1 MSFVTV
7 SLPFESTFTSLGFDD
22 VHVTFCDGLT
32 VALSVQGS
40 PAPSVTLVL
49 SSLIVVLAGSLT
61 VTLQD
66 ADIPSTLAV
75 IVAVPLV
82 LAVTL
87 PFLSTEA
94 TLEFDDDHDTAL
106 FVPVTVVLNVYV
118 LPLVRVRLVLSS
130 LTEGF
135 AEVVTV
141 TPFESY
147 PLVNLLADELIH
159 LTV

>member
-32 VALSVQGS
+32 VALRLQGS

-66 ADIPSTLAV
+66 ADTPSTLAV

-94 TLEFDDDHDTAL
+94 TFEFDDDHDTAL
-106 FVPVTVVLNVYV
+106 FVPVTVVLSVYV
-118 LPLVRVRLVLSS
+118 LPLVR
-130 LTEGF
+130 E
-135 AEVVTV
+135 
-141 TPFESY
+141 
-147 PLVNLLADELIH
+147 
-159 LTV
+159 

>member
-1 MSFVTV
+1 M
-7 SLPFESTFTSLGFDD
+7 SLPFASTFTSLGLDD

-49 SSLIVVLAGSLT
+49 LSLIVVLADSLT

-66 ADIPSTLAV
+66 ADTPLALAV

-94 TLEFDDDHDTAL
+94 MLEFDDDHDTVL
-106 FVPVTVVLNVYV
+106 FAPVTVALSVHV
-118 LPLVRVRLVLSS
+118 LPLVR
-130 LTEGF
+130 E
-135 AEVVTV
+135 
-141 TPFESY
+141 
-147 PLVNLLADELIH
+147 
-159 LTV
+159 

>member
-1 MSFVTV
+1 MTV
-7 SLPFESTFTSLGFDD
+7 SLPFASTFTILGLDD
-22 VHVTFCDGLT
+22 AHVIFCDGLT
-32 VALSVQGS
+32 VALRVQGS
-40 PAPSVTLVL
+40 PTPSVTLVL

-66 ADIPSTLAV
+66 ADAPSTLAV

-106 FVPVTVVLNVYV
+106 FVPVTVVLSVYV

-135 AEVVTV
+135 TGVVTV
-141 TPFESY
+141 TPFASY

>member
-66 ADIPSTLAV
+66 ADTPST
-75 IVAVPLV
+75 

-106 FVPVTVVLNVYV
+106 FVPVTAVLSVYV
-118 LPLVRVRLVLSS
+118 LPLV
-130 LTEGF
+130 
-135 AEVVTV
+135 
-141 TPFESY
+141 ESKACPVKLNRGLY
-147 PLVNLLADELIH
+147 RGCYGD
-159 LTV
+159 TF